1 MRKVWVSSD
10 PGLNGALNVL
20 FEKVL
25 NAMYACCYL
34 AGLFQCTSI
43 ANITNASF
51 YVQRKRL

>member
-25 NAMYACCYL
+25 KL
-34 AGLFQCTSI
+34 AVI
-43 ANITNASF
+43 
-51 YVQRKRL
+51 